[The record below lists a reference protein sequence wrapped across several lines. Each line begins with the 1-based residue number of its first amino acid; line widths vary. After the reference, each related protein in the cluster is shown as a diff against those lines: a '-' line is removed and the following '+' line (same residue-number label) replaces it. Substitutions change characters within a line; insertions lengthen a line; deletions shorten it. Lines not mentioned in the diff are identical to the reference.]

1 MRCERHPQKGAG
13 HRHRCSVWT
22 AQGKRIQTGDG
33 GVVLKVIDRSIRG
46 DYRDLNEDVTG
57 IFKNGT
63 GQMLMLVS
71 DGMGGHR
78 YGDVASRFVH
88 DEVGDAWENENLL
101 NVEDGVEFLRRLV
114 MDVNRRMFDYQ
125 QENPEYQ
132 GMGTTLVLAA
142 VIEETIIIL
151 NVGDSR
157 AYAMNDRTIEQVT
170 KDHSFVNMLVDAGE
184 ITEAEAKVHPKRN
197 IITKAMGTDRLI
209 QADVFRLR
217 NRQYDYLLLASDGLT
232 DNLDDSELHAIITRG
247 GRALEEKASQLVDQA
262 LKSGSTDNISL
273 VLADLKASEGE

>member
-1 MRCERHPQKGAG
+1 M
-13 HRHRCSVWT
+13 
-22 AQGKRIQTGDG
+22 
-33 GVVLKVIDRSIRG
+33 KVIDRSIRG

-142 VIEETIIIL
+142 VIEEAIIIL

-184 ITEAEAKVHPKRN
+184 ITETEAKVHPKRN

-232 DNLDDSELHAIITRG
+232 DDLDDSELHAIITRG

-262 LKSGSTDNISL
+262 LESGSTDNISL

>member
-1 MRCERHPQKGAG
+1 M
-13 HRHRCSVWT
+13 
-22 AQGKRIQTGDG
+22 
-33 GVVLKVIDRSIRG
+33 KVIDRSIRG

-170 KDHSFVNMLVDAGE
+170 KDHSFVNHAGRCRGNHRSGGQSPPE
-184 ITEAEAKVHPKRN
+184 AQYHYKGDGYRPSDPGRCLQTEE
-197 IITKAMGTDRLI
+197 
-209 QADVFRLR
+209 QAV
-217 NRQYDYLLLASDGLT
+217 
-232 DNLDDSELHAIITRG
+232 
-247 GRALEEKASQLVDQA
+247 
-262 LKSGSTDNISL
+262 
-273 VLADLKASEGE
+273 

>member
-1 MRCERHPQKGAG
+1 M
-13 HRHRCSVWT
+13 
-22 AQGKRIQTGDG
+22 
-33 GVVLKVIDRSIRG
+33 KVIDRSIRG

-232 DNLDDSELHAIITRG
+232 DNLDDSELHAIITRAG
-247 GRALEEKASQLVDQA
+247 GR
-262 LKSGSTDNISL
+262 LKKRHHSL
-273 VLADLKASEGE
+273 WIRR

>member
-1 MRCERHPQKGAG
+1 M
-13 HRHRCSVWT
+13 
-22 AQGKRIQTGDG
+22 
-33 GVVLKVIDRSIRG
+33 KVIERSIRG

-142 VIEETIIIL
+142 VVEETIIIL

-262 LKSGSTDNISL
+262 LESGSTDNISL

>member
-1 MRCERHPQKGAG
+1 M
-13 HRHRCSVWT
+13 
-22 AQGKRIQTGDG
+22 
-33 GVVLKVIDRSIRG
+33 KVIDRSIRG

-142 VIEETIIIL
+142 VIEEAIIIL

-232 DNLDDSELHAIITRG
+232 DDLDDSELHAIITRG

-262 LKSGSTDNISL
+262 LESGSTDNISL

>member
-1 MRCERHPQKGAG
+1 M
-13 HRHRCSVWT
+13 
-22 AQGKRIQTGDG
+22 
-33 GVVLKVIDRSIRG
+33 KVIDRSIRG

-88 DEVGDAWENENLL
+88 DEIGDAWENENLL
-101 NVEDGVEFLRRLV
+101 NVEAGVEFLRRLV

-232 DNLDDSELHAIITRG
+232 DDPDDSELHAIITRG

>member
-1 MRCERHPQKGAG
+1 M
-13 HRHRCSVWT
+13 
-22 AQGKRIQTGDG
+22 
-33 GVVLKVIDRSIRG
+33 KVIDRSIRG

-88 DEVGDAWENENLL
+88 DEIGDAWENENLL

-157 AYAMNDRTIEQVT
+157 AYVMNDRTIEQVT

>member
-1 MRCERHPQKGAG
+1 M
-13 HRHRCSVWT
+13 
-22 AQGKRIQTGDG
+22 
-33 GVVLKVIDRSIRG
+33 KVIDRSIRG